1 MLVQNVTIKQC
12 VNLALAF
19 GFRKCELWTTKDYA
33 ATHTTRSRM
42 SHMIATKK
50 INMLLEIG
58 VDYSHAYWAVM
69 MEGRQKLNKRNMAL
83 LGLPIWTGTLSE
95 LYNSPHMW
103 NKMVDSC
110 HVKGLFRKTVQI
122 IIEKENR

>member
-1 MLVQNVTIKQC
+1 MFVHNVTIKQC

-19 GFRKCELWTTKDYA
+19 GFRKCELWTDKDYA
-33 ATHTTRSRM
+33 ATHTNRARM

-50 INMLLEIG
+50 INLLLEIG
-58 VDYSHAYWAVM
+58 VDYAHAQRAVI
-69 MEGRQKLNKRNMAL
+69 MEGRQKLNKRNMSL
-83 LGLPIWTGTLSE
+83 LGSPIWAGTLSE

-122 IIEKENR
+122 ILISEN